1 MKILLVED
9 NETIAKALKYAL
21 EQENYKVTCAEN
33 VKETLQSLN
42 EEIALIILDV
52 SLPDG
57 NGFELYEKNIKK
69 LNIPTIFLTAKDEE
83 NDIIKGLELGAEDYI
98 TKPFSAKELMVR
110 MKKILLRQ
118 KKNTILKV
126 QDKEWEF
133 NIMIHPTG
141 KYAYFMVINRNY
153 ILRSDFNG
161 ETFTAPY
168 VIAGVNSN
176 KDTYVYQDGVG
187 NQARFGNPYS
197 GVFVKNPEYAGNS
210 DEYDFYLTDRHNH
223 AIRILSPLGQ
233 VTTYAGRGSASL
245 NSNPWGYANG
255 RLREDARFNR
265 PKGIAWDERDNT
277 IYVGDANNYRIRKI
291 GLEEDI
297 NE

>member
-33 VKETLQSLN
+33 VKETLQSLK

-126 QDKEWEF
+126 QDISFDIDKMVVYKNEEKLELTSLELKILHMLFLNMNKVVTRNDIIEKIWEW
-133 NIMIHPTG
+133 TG
-141 KYAYFMVINRNY
+141 N
-153 ILRSDFNG
+153 D
-161 ETFTAPY
+161 
-168 VIAGVNSN
+168 VNDN
-176 KDTYVYQDGVG
+176 TVTVYLKRIREKLQ
-187 NQARFGNPYS
+187 
-197 GVFVKNPEYAGNS
+197 
-210 DEYDFYLTDRHNH
+210 TD
-223 AIRILSPLGQ
+223 III
-233 VTTYAGRGSASL
+233 TI
-245 NSNPWGYANG
+245 
-255 RLREDARFNR
+255 
-265 PKGIAWDERDNT
+265 KGI
-277 IYVGDANNYRIRKI
+277 GYRIDEK
-291 GLEEDI
+291 
-297 NE
+297 